1 MYGINTS
8 TIKEKILIFF
18 AEIIYLIIAYYLL
31 FIAYEKSAISIGLFI
46 ALIITT
52 LRLTAMMFI
61 WLPRGISWQE
71 AIMNSAAFG
80 IYYLGFPILMIV
92 GNQEPNLTLLILGWV
107 LFFVGSMLNTVSEL
121 LRKPFKDNPANKGK
135 LYSGGLFKYAIHINY
150 LGDCLW
156 VLGLALISNNIY
168 SLLIPLG
175 IFLVF
180 VFGYIP
186 KSDDYLQNKYGEQFT
201 AYKKKTKKLI
211 PFIW

>member
-175 IFLVF
+175 LFLVF

>member
-1 MYGINTS
+1 MYGINRP
-8 TIKEKILIFF
+8 TIKEKNLILV

-31 FIAYEKSAISIGLFI
+31 FITHAKSGVSLGLFI
-46 ALIITT
+46 ALIITA

-61 WLPRGISWQE
+61 WLPRGIAWQE
-71 AIMNSAAFG
+71 AIMNSIAFG
-80 IYYLGFPILMIV
+80 IYYLGFPILMITSK
-92 GNQEPNLTLLILGWV
+92 QDPNLIVLVIGWILFLG
-107 LFFVGSMLNTVSEL
+107 GSILNTVSEL
-121 LRKPFKDNPANKGK
+121 LRKPFKDNPANQGK
-135 LYSGGLFKYAIHINY
+135 LYTGGLFKYAIHINY

-175 IFLVF
+175 LFIVF
-180 VFGYIP
+180 VFDYIP

-201 AYKKKTKKLI
+201 VYKQKTKKLI

>member
-1 MYGINTS
+1 MYGIKKP
-8 TIKEKILIFF
+8 TIKEKILILV

-31 FIAYEKSAISIGLFI
+31 FITYDKSGISLGFFI
-46 ALIITT
+46 ALIITA

-61 WLPRGISWQE
+61 WLPRGIAWQE
-71 AIMNSAAFG
+71 AIMNSIAFG
-80 IYYLGFPILMIV
+80 IYYLGFPILMITS
-92 GNQEPNLTLLILGWV
+92 NQDANLTVLIVGWILFLG
-107 LFFVGSMLNTVSEL
+107 GSMLNTISEL
-121 LRKPFKDNPANKGK
+121 LRKPFKDNPVNQGK
-135 LYSGGLFKYAIHINY
+135 LYTDGLFKYAIHINY

-175 IFLVF
+175 LFLVF

-201 AYKKKTKKLI
+201 LYKQTTKKLV

>member
-1 MYGINTS
+1 M
-8 TIKEKILIFF
+8 ILV

-31 FIAYEKSAISIGLFI
+31 FITHAKSGVSLGLFI
-46 ALIITT
+46 ALIITA

-61 WLPRGISWQE
+61 WLPRGIAWQE
-71 AIMNSAAFG
+71 AIMNSIAFG
-80 IYYLGFPILMIV
+80 IYYLGFPILMITSK
-92 GNQEPNLTLLILGWV
+92 QDPNLIVLVIGWMLFLG
-107 LFFVGSMLNTVSEL
+107 GSILNTVSEL
-121 LRKPFKDNPANKGK
+121 LRKPFKDNPANQGK
-135 LYSGGLFKYAIHINY
+135 LYTGGLFKYAIHINY

-175 IFLVF
+175 LFIVF
-180 VFGYIP
+180 VFDYIP

-201 AYKKKTKKLI
+201 VYKQKTKKLI

>member
-1 MYGINTS
+1 MYGIHNS
-8 TIKEKILIFF
+8 TIKEKIFILV
-18 AEIIYLIIAYYLL
+18 AEIIYLVIAYYLL
-31 FIAYEKSAISIGLFI
+31 FNTYGKSAISLGLYI
-46 ALIITT
+46 ALIITA

-61 WLPRGISWQE
+61 WLPRGIAMQE
-71 AIMNSAAFG
+71 AIMNSIAFG
-80 IYYLGFPILMIV
+80 IYYLGFPILMITSK
-92 GNQEPNLTLLILGWV
+92 QDPNLTMLILGWL
-107 LFFVGSMLNTVSEL
+107 LFLGGSILNTVSEL
-121 LRKPFKDNPANKGK
+121 LRKPFKDNPENKGK
-135 LYSGGLFKYAIHINY
+135 LYTGGLFKYAIHINY

-175 IFLVF
+175 LFFVF

-201 AYKKKTKKLI
+201 IYKQKTKKLI

>member
-1 MYGINTS
+1 MYGINRP
-8 TIKEKILIFF
+8 TIKEKILILV

-31 FIAYEKSAISIGLFI
+31 FITHAKSGVSLGLFI
-46 ALIITT
+46 ALIITV

-61 WLPRGISWQE
+61 WLPRGIAWQE
-71 AIMNSAAFG
+71 AIMNSIAFG
-80 IYYLGFPILMIV
+80 IYYLGFPILMITSK
-92 GNQEPNLTLLILGWV
+92 QDPNLIVLVIGWMLFLG
-107 LFFVGSMLNTVSEL
+107 GSILNTVSEL
-121 LRKPFKDNPANKGK
+121 LRKPFKDNPANQGK
-135 LYSGGLFKYAIHINY
+135 LYTGGLFKYAIHINY

-175 IFLVF
+175 LFIVF
-180 VFGYIP
+180 VFDYIP

-201 AYKKKTKKLI
+201 VYKQKTKKLI

>member
-1 MYGINTS
+1 MYGINRP
-8 TIKEKILIFF
+8 TIKEIIFILV

-31 FIAYEKSAISIGLFI
+31 FITNFKPGISIGLFI
-46 ALIITT
+46 ALIITA

-61 WLPRGISWQE
+61 WLPRGIAWQE
-71 AIMNSAAFG
+71 AIMNSIAFG
-80 IYYLGFPILMIV
+80 IYYLGFPILMITSK
-92 GNQEPNLTLLILGWV
+92 QDSNLIVLVIGWILFLG
-107 LFFVGSMLNTVSEL
+107 GSILNTVSEL
-121 LRKPFKDNPANKGK
+121 LRKPFKDNPANQGK
-135 LYSGGLFKYAIHINY
+135 LYTGGLFKYAIHINY

-175 IFLVF
+175 LFIVF
-180 VFGYIP
+180 VFEYIP

-201 AYKKKTKKLI
+201 VYKQKTKKLI

>member
-1 MYGINTS
+1 MYGINRP
-8 TIKEKILIFF
+8 TIKEKILILV

-31 FIAYEKSAISIGLFI
+31 FITHAKSGVSLGLFI
-46 ALIITT
+46 ALIITA

-61 WLPRGISWQE
+61 WLPRGIAWQE
-71 AIMNSAAFG
+71 AIMNSIAFG
-80 IYYLGFPILMIV
+80 IYYLGFPILMIT
-92 GNQEPNLTLLILGWV
+92 GKQDSNLIVLVIGWMLFLG
-107 LFFVGSMLNTVSEL
+107 GSILNTVSEL
-121 LRKPFKDNPANKGK
+121 LRKPFKDNPANQGK
-135 LYSGGLFKYAIHINY
+135 LYTGGLFKYAIHINY

-175 IFLVF
+175 LLIVF
-180 VFGYIP
+180 VFDYIP

-201 AYKKKTKKLI
+201 VYKQKTKKLI

>member
-1 MYGINTS
+1 MYGINRP
-8 TIKEKILIFF
+8 TIKEKNLILV

-31 FIAYEKSAISIGLFI
+31 FITHAKSGVSLGLFI
-46 ALIITT
+46 ALIITA

-61 WLPRGISWQE
+61 WLPRGIAWQE
-71 AIMNSAAFG
+71 AIMNSIAFG
-80 IYYLGFPILMIV
+80 IYYLGFPILMITSK
-92 GNQEPNLTLLILGWV
+92 QDPNLIVLVIGWV
-107 LFFVGSMLNTVSEL
+107 LFLGGSILNTVSEL
-121 LRKPFKDNPANKGK
+121 LRKPFKDNPANQGK
-135 LYSGGLFKYAIHINY
+135 LYTGGLFKYAIHINY

-175 IFLVF
+175 LFIVF
-180 VFGYIP
+180 VFDYIP

-201 AYKKKTKKLI
+201 VYKQKTKKLI